1 MDNIFVK
8 YPELKK
14 HFNVKKGL
22 FKGFSARFNNIPV
35 SVHLTT
41 TSLVGGERTYSTWVN
56 ANDRTKQVLI
66 NAYYDHCIRILEK
79 YGLYG
84 NADLLV
90 FIRTTQSD
98 VWFYYLDKFRIRYNF
113 YINKLNF
120 DYALTK
126 NSYKVTKFVDK
137 YGDVYGIRTYVKK
150 KNGLITFTYSD
161 NQVRTTVTLGYSNNL
176 NRVATS
182 FCEIK
187 SLNEKQKEYLHEW
200 LNKITIGV

>member
-8 YPELKK
+8 YPELEK
-14 HFNVKKGL
+14 HFNVKRGL
-22 FKGFSARFNNIPV
+22 FKGFSARFKNIPV

-84 NADLLV
+84 NADLV
-90 FIRTTQSD
+90 DFIRITRSD
-98 VWFYYLDKFRIRYNF
+98 VWFYYFDKFRIRYNF

-126 NSYKVTKFVDK
+126 NSYQVTKFVDK